1 MAETNLAFSK
11 IVSTPTPTAWSQAYS
26 AGRLFAAL
34 SLQINIIPQEG
45 EEHLNSI
52 GKDLISTLE
61 SEFFTIENKDLDS
74 IKQAI
79 LTTTARIKEGV
90 TSSLVVCFLT
100 DNILYL
106 FATGGAKAVLK
117 RGDKIGTVLEGE
129 ENSLNIKSAS
139 GYVQEGDII
148 ILQTKPFLGVIT
160 SSTLASSLDNNNP
173 DDIAEDLAPRVHE
186 KGDGG
191 AAAVILN
198 YKDMP
203 IPEGSIAEQEEIGNV
218 NDEAPVEG
226 DEDIPEKEA
235 VANDNEHPLP
245 QPTSAEALDIPEKAG
260 DMPVTNPSPF
270 LTDQIPQKRGFSLNF
285 GSMKRLGRQRRIILV
300 IAIILIALIL
310 VTAFLAIGNKGGSQN
325 QQTFDSVYNGAQTK
339 FDEGENLKGLNAK
352 LAQQSF
358 KEAQKIITDSQS
370 KFTDS
375 DQKQK
380 LDDLLAKVNS
390 ELENTSSGEKVEA
403 KEVSAADSKM
413 LSYEINNPNATYFT
427 ENDDNVYFLDGSG
440 VTKVDKGNDKKSVV
454 IKKSW
459 KTDGGIGLFG
469 SNVYVLDRNDGI
481 LKFVAT
487 TDTFSKTNYFGD
499 ESPDFSDSMAMAIDG
514 SIYVLNKDGTI
525 DKYTKGKKD
534 TFSISGLDK
543 PLSSATKIFTNEDA
557 SNIYVLDNGNGRI
570 VVIDKDGKFKTAYSA
585 DVVKNAKDFQVSEK
599 DKKIFVLSGG
609 KVWRITI
616 K

>member
-34 SLQINIIPQEG
+34 SLQSNIIPQEG

-74 IKQAI
+74 IKHAI

-90 TSSLVVCFLT
+90 TSSFVVCFLT

-117 RGDKIGTVLEGE
+117 RGDKIGTVLEGD
-129 ENSLNIKSAS
+129 ENSSLVKSAS

-148 ILQTKPFLGVIT
+148 ILQTKPFLRVIS
-160 SSTLASSLDNNNP
+160 SSTLASSLDSNSP
-173 DDIAEDLAPRVHE
+173 DEIAEDLAPHVHE

-191 AAAVILN
+191 AAAVVLN

-203 IPEGSIAEQEEIGNV
+203 IPEGLTNGSEEIGNV
-218 NDEAPVEG
+218 
-226 DEDIPEKEA
+226 
-235 VANDNEHPLP
+235 
-245 QPTSAEALDIPEKAG
+245 SAEAIVEGNESIPENE
-260 DMPVTNPSPF
+260 VTPNENADEEKTPKVDEITHVAAQSPF
-270 LTDQIPQKRGFSLNF
+270 LTDHMPKKRRISLNF
-285 GSMKRLGRQRRIILV
+285 NFLKRLGRQRRIILV
-300 IAIILIALIL
+300 IAIILIVLIL
-310 VTAFLAIGNKGGSQN
+310 ITAFLAIRNKGNPQN
-325 QQTFDSVYNGAQTK
+325 QQTFDNVYNGAQTK
-339 FDEGENLKGLNAK
+339 FDEGENLKDLNAK

-358 KEAQKIITDSQS
+358 KDAKKIITDNQS
-370 KFTDS
+370 RFTNS

-380 LDDLLAKVNS
+380 LDDLLTKTNS
-390 ELENTSSGEKVEA
+390 ELENTTVGEKVEA
-403 KEVSAADSKM
+403 KEVGITDSKM
-413 LSYEINNPNATYFT
+413 LSYEINNPNASYFT
-427 ENDDNVYFLDGSG
+427 ENDDSVYFLDGSG
-440 VTKVDKGNDKKSVV
+440 ISKVDKGNDKKSVI

-469 SNVYVLDRNDGI
+469 SNVYVLDRADGI

-487 TDTFSKTNYFGD
+487 SDSFSKTNYFGD
-499 ESPDFSDSMAMAIDG
+499 QSPSFSDSIAMAIDG
-514 SIYVLNKDGTI
+514 SIFILFKDGNI
-525 DKYTKGKKD
+525 DKYTKAKKD
-534 TFSISGLDK
+534 TFSVSGLDK
-543 PLSSATKIFTNEDA
+543 PISGATKIATDENTD
-557 SNIYVLDNGNGRI
+557 NLYILDNNNSRI
-570 VVIDKDGKFKTAYSA
+570 VTLTKDGKFKEAYSA
-585 DVVKNAKDFQVSEK
+585 QVIKNAKDFEVKEK

-609 KVWRITI
+609 KVYQIDI